1 MWVENRSE
9 ELRLGVKGKS
19 NSAIACSL
27 RNIFRYGVK
36 ESLREV
42 EHRKG

>member
-9 ELRLGVKGKS
+9 ELRLGVKGQS

-27 RNIFRYGVK
+27 RNIFRYGVMN
-36 ESLREV
+36 SFTGV
-42 EHRKG
+42 EHWKD